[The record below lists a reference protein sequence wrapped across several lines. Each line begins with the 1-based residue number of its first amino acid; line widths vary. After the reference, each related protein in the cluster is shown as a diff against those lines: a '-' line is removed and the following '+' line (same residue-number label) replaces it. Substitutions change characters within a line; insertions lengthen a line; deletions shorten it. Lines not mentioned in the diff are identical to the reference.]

1 MMLREVRKGLR
12 NAIEDVR
19 RSGFQFYRHPFDL
32 LHDFAPRRI
41 PGQLQVCIFERTPK
55 AAHSITVL
63 ADVAALGFIEDVA
76 YVFARIAK
84 MFELGNEVL
93 DGLLEKNVVFPER
106 VVRINQKRVSRH
118 PAVSPILSRTESNRN
133 IRNRQLLLSCG

>member
-1 MMLREVRKGLR
+1 MFGKVGESFR

-19 RSGFQFYRHPFDL
+19 RSGLQFYRHPFDL
-32 LHDFAPRRI
+32 LHDFAPCRI
-41 PGQLQVCIFERTPK
+41 PGQLQVCVFERTPK
-55 AAHSITVL
+55 AAHSVTVL
-63 ADVAALGFIEDVA
+63 ADIAALGFIEDVA

-93 DGLLEKNVVFPER
+93 DGLLEKNIVFPER
-106 VVRINQKRVSRH
+106 VVRVNQERVSRH
-118 PAVSPILSRTESNRN
+118 PAVSPIPSRTKSNRD